1 MIQGKF
7 KKEVGPSRVP
17 LFVDVRDIA
26 LAHVR
31 AIEREEAQGKRFF
44 VTAGFFRNSE
54 VVDIIKKNFPD
65 LVGQFPDKYETLPK
79 EFPFKYDNSRS
90 RSVLGLEYRSLEES
104 ITDLVKSLK
113 EAGA

>member
-1 MIQGKF
+1 MQGKF

-65 LVGQFPDKYETLPK
+65 LVGQFPESYEVLPK

-90 RSVLGLEYRSLEES
+90 KSILGLEYRSLEES